1 MHGVEQHLL
10 AQEKMFNIIIEKFE
24 KKLLTTTYDTYLIVF
39 ITGFV
44 CGVCCIII
52 LLSLKK
58 RKQMQ
63 SLFSRSTVNTY
74 L

>member
-10 AQEKMFNIIIEKFE
+10 AQEKMFNIILDKFE

-39 ITGFV
+39 ITGFF
-44 CGVCCIII
+44 CGVCCITV
-52 LLSLKK
+52 LLTLRK

-63 SLFSRSTVNTY
+63 SLFSRSTVSY